1 MGSRDKT
8 LVIQTPEGVVF
19 PLIIASPIAR
29 FLALAIDII
38 CVYCV
43 SGILS
48 AACQLMGLIDMD
60 IAGAFWM
67 LLSFA
72 LSFGYFIALEW
83 VWQGQTIGKRILHLR
98 VIDEQ
103 GLRLQPSQIVI
114 RNLLR
119 VVDCLPAL
127 YLLGGLAS
135 FLSRHGKRLGDL
147 AANTIVV
154 SQRAVSEPDL
164 DQILPGKYNSFR
176 EYPHL
181 GARLRQ
187 NVLPREA
194 GIALQALMRR
204 DSLEADAR
212 LSLFALIRTHME
224 NIAKFPADVTDG
236 VSDEQYVRNV
246 ADILFR

>member
-1 MGSRDKT
+1 MTGREKT
-8 LVIQTPEGVVF
+8 LIIQTPEGVVF
-19 PLIIASPIAR
+19 PLIIASPIVR
-29 FLALAIDII
+29 FLALVIDII
-38 CVYCV
+38 CVYCI

-48 AACQLMGLIDMD
+48 GACKLLGLIDMD

-67 LLSFA
+67 VLSFA
-72 LSFGYFIALEW
+72 LSFGYFILFEW
-83 VWQGQTIGKRILHLR
+83 MWRGQTLGKRMLHLR

-103 GLRLQPSQIVI
+103 GLRLQASQVVI

-119 VVDCLPAL
+119 AVDCLPAL
-127 YLLGGLAS
+127 YLVGGIAS
-135 FLSRHGKRLGDL
+135 FLSPHGKRLGDI

-154 SQRAVSEPDL
+154 SQRTIAEPDL
-164 DQILPGKYNSFR
+164 DQILPGNNNSFR

-181 GARLRQ
+181 AARLRQ

-204 DSLEADAR
+204 DSLDDDAR
-212 LSLFALIRTHME
+212 LSLFALMRAHME
-224 NIAKFPADVTDG
+224 GIARFPAVVTDG